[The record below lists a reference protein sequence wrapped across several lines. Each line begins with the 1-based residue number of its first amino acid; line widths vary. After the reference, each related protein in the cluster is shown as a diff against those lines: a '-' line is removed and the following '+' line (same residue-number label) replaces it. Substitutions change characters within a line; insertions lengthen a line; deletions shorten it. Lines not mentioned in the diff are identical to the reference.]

1 MNDIGIF
8 IFGSVLFIGLAWA
21 MIAFGLT
28 RFAELQQQDMQ
39 TSTTPS
45 TVQSETSFT
54 DVWVPRE
61 GAPEPEDS
69 A

>member
-45 TVQSETSFT
+45 DCAIGDLVHRRLGSK
-54 DVWVPRE
+54 
-61 GAPEPEDS
+61 
-69 A
+69 